1 MATAPL
7 LLISFQRIYNGER
20 MCFYKYKYILI
31 NVYLHIY
38 ISSLLL
44 SPKCLSFAL
53 FVFFCWCSFNVFP
66 FEFKLEV
73 VTPVWQ
79 TLLQFHAEWPVSR
92 RERIK
97 KKKARKQQTKL
108 KDSTVW
114 FSFRNRDECVTTRW
128 YCLLYQ
134 MASLLTW
141 MYISVKIKW
150 LKRNCSLRHCL
161 RCEIALF

>member
-38 ISSLLL
+38 IYPLCCWAPSVYHLL
-44 SPKCLSFAL
+44 CLSFFVGVPLTFFPLNSNWKWWLL
-53 FVFFCWCSFNVFP
+53 FDRLSYNS
-66 FEFKLEV
+66 
-73 VTPVWQ
+73 
-79 TLLQFHAEWPVSR
+79 TLSGQLAGGR
-92 RERIK
+92 GL